1 MDSKASPSYST
12 KILIPIVATYALLWV
27 ALLNGYPTIFPDTGQ
42 YLIRSFSLEVPPYRT
57 IFYSIFM
64 RLTSFGI
71 SPWLVVIAQS
81 ALTVFVLRHCFNF
94 LFEHR
99 TSVTRESGLF
109 LGVVLALAWGTALP
123 WSVGQ
128 LMPDIFTGLLILC
141 MFLLLYDSQ
150 LTTQTSVVFASVIAI
165 SIACHQSH
173 LLISCAVLV
182 GIAVLRAFRGAR
194 QFWPTRSKK
203 QIGVFVL
210 VPILAGALAVA
221 SSNRFAGMGFVL
233 SPGGHMFMLAR
244 LFASGMAGS
253 FLRQDCKLE
262 PLTACKYL
270 DTLPTDE
277 DEFLWW
283 YTNPLFNAMGGWVK
297 SKQEAN
303 RIILGTI
310 RYDPGRFV
318 RECIK
323 QTFRQFVRMKP
334 GDGNARYFPFE
345 IKELKTV
352 YPDDIPKL
360 EFTRQWNGGLMKLA
374 NRLSALDTAVF
385 WCSMVCCLV
394 FLVRDWRYA
403 DGAGK
408 LFIFVLISL
417 LANAFVT
424 ASLSEVSDR
433 YQSRVSW
440 LMAFCFMAYVISM
453 LRRRQN
459 RAEIAD
465 EQERYSPVEAA

>member
-1 MDSKASPSYST
+1 MAHSHPSRV
-12 KILIPIVATYALLWV
+12 LIPILAVYALLWV

-42 YLIRSFSLEVPPYRT
+42 YLIRSFTLEVPPYRT

-64 RLTSFGI
+64 RLTSLGI

-81 ALTVFVLRHCFNF
+81 AITVFVLRQCFNF
-94 LFEHR
+94 FFEHR
-99 TSVTRESGLF
+99 TSVTGKSRLF
-109 LGVVLALAWGTALP
+109 LGFVLALAWGTSLP

-128 LMPDIFTGLLILC
+128 LMPDIFTGLLVLC

-150 LTTQTSVVFASVIAI
+150 LTTETSVILAVVIAI

-173 LLISCAVLV
+173 LLISCALLV
-182 GIAVLRAFRGAR
+182 NIAGLRAFRGAR
-194 QFWPTRSKK
+194 QFWPTRSRK

-210 VPILAGALAVA
+210 TPILAGALAVA

-244 LFASGMAGS
+244 LFASGMASS

-262 PLTACKYL
+262 SLIACKYL
-270 DTLPTDE
+270 DNLPTNE

-283 YTNPLFNAMGGWVK
+283 YTNPVFKAMGGWVN

-303 RIILGTI
+303 RIIVGAI
-310 RYDPGRFV
+310 RYNPGRFL
-318 RECIK
+318 RESIK
-323 QTFRQFVRMKP
+323 QTFRQFVSMKP

-345 IKELKTV
+345 IEELKKV
-352 YPDDIPKL
+352 YPQDIPKL

-374 NRLSALDTAVF
+374 NRLSALDAAVF
-385 WCSMVCCLV
+385 WCSMGGCLL
-394 FLVRDWRYA
+394 FLAKDWRYA
-403 DGAGK
+403 GGASK
-408 LFIFVLISL
+408 LFIFLLISL

-424 ASLSEVSDR
+424 ASLSQVSDR

-440 LMAFCFMAYVISM
+440 LMALCFMAYVISM
-453 LRRRQN
+453 LRRRHS
-459 RAEIAD
+459 RAELA
-465 EQERYSPVEAA
+465 EEPERYSAVEAA